1 MPAIAMAEPWVALVL
16 LHASVLTLAPMS
28 FGLGWASLLVAGAA
42 GPPPPHPDLLAL
54 GTPDGLAERRP
65 PEGTLRHLLRG
76 LRAGDLDT
84 VLLTVEIAADA
95 NLLPFADPD
104 EVERILAFLAR
115 LAEHDAML
123 PSPPP
128 RGAGAG
134 VRGVAG
140 RHPRGGRGARPR
152 VSAAAAG

>member
-1 MPAIAMAEPWVALVL
+1 MPAMAMAEPWVALAL

-42 GPPPPHPDLLAL
+42 GPPPPHPDLLAR

-84 VLLTVEIAADA
+84 VLLTVEMAADE

-123 PSPPP
+123 PSPP
-128 RGAGAG
+128 RSAGAG
-134 VRGVAG
+134 VGGVAG